1 MAAAAGSSS
10 KLEKKECIG
19 STRDM
24 WETLFPGGSGRSS
37 VGMGRPLALVAA
49 VLQAPLC
56 REASEHPLVADG
68 RRGRRQQ
75 AVGPPTDRSYSASS
89 ISECAAASSS
99 V

>member
-56 REASEHPLVADG
+56 REASEHPLLADG
-68 RRGRRQQ
+68 RRGGRRQQ
-75 AVGPPTDRSYSASS
+75 AVGPSDRPF
-89 ISECAAASSS
+89 

>member
-56 REASEHPLVADG
+56 REGECEHPLLADG

-75 AVGPPTDRSYSASS
+75 AVGPSDRPF
-89 ISECAAASSS
+89 